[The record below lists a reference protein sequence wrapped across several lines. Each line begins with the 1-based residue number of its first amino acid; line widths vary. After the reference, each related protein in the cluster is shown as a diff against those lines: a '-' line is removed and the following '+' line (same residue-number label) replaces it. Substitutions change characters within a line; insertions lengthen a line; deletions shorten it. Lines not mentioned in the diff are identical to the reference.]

1 MKDKKRLTIT
11 SVIFKKFHSFKKQFD
26 FKNNST
32 ALEHLIDFY
41 IDHNQIQQKLKRKI
55 NNNKKNSK
63 INKHQEHVF
72 FPITKSQD
80 LERFKDI
87 QIQIK
92 QQQQTAAIPECEVC
106 EQQKAD
112 FYCETCKI
120 HYCIN
125 CESQVHTPH
134 YKENLNTEN

>member
-1 MKDKKRLTIT
+1 MNNLKNSNSKKKKKKKR
-11 SVIFKKFHSFKKQFD
+11 
-26 FKNNST
+26 
-32 ALEHLIDFY
+32 
-41 IDHNQIQQKLKRKI
+41 R
-55 NNNKKNSK
+55 
-63 INKHQEHVF
+63 
-72 FPITKSQD
+72 KSQD